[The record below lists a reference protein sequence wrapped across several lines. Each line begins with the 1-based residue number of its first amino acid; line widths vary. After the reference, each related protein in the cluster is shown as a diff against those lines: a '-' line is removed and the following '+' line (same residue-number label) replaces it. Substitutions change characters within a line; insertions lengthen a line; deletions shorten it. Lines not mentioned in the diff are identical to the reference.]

1 MPTSSPPVYNGRY
14 ELSHQIARGGT
25 AQVYLARDLLL
36 DRPVALKM
44 LFPELSADRTFVDRF
59 RREAQAAAN
68 LSHPN
73 IVPIFDWGESDRTY
87 YIVMEYV
94 DGEPLSAIIRTQA
107 PLDGAQAAGIA
118 ADIAKALS
126 YAHRH
131 GVVHRDVKPGN
142 VLITSDGQVKVGDF
156 GIARAIGSD
165 ENITQTGL
173 VMGTAT
179 YFSPEQ
185 AQGLGVD
192 GRSDV
197 YSLGVVLFEML
208 TGRPPFT
215 GETPISIAYQHVRE
229 TAPTPRSFNPNIP
242 LTLEAIVLQ
251 AMAKQPSERYQTAQD
266 FQADLQRWVQG
277 GTVIVPDRDLA
288 APPRVAPPTDN
299 GAGGAG
305 GAGDVSSGAAGL
317 TAVMPA
323 DRGTAATTVMSSA
336 TAAVAPRAA
345 PAATGISAATTAIGS
360 GVTTPPAKTGATRS
374 VQGTPPL
381 PKTRTLEWAGAA
393 TAVLVVIAVV
403 AFFGGRALGYFGGKP
418 WFPAPNLAD
427 MSLAQAKT
435 HLSSDGLVLGPVTQG
450 FNSAPVGYVYDQSPE
465 PTSSVQTGAVVE
477 LFVSKGPQ
485 SAIVPSV
492 VDLPLAPAELDLR
505 NDGFK
510 VSVSS
515 EPAPAGSTVPQG
527 HVFSED
533 PPANTLQTK
542 GSTIAL
548 VVIQGFRKGE
558 VPPIPVGDTQEQAI
572 NILDTAGFTVA
583 PTTTP
588 QTSATVATGDVI
600 ATQPAAGT
608 TETLGSVVTLVVSS
622 GQPPPQVVIPNVYGL
637 TEAAAT
643 TKLTQAQFNVS
654 DQLVTV
660 CTANQ
665 NGLVQETNPAI
676 GSSVQQGSPVTLEV
690 GSYQPASTAC
700 ATTTTSST
708 STSVPTSTSSTST
721 TLPTAGTNA
730 PAAQASGSSAV
741 ASDRP
746 RRR

>member
-44 LFPELSADRTFVDRF
+44 LFPELSTDRTFVDRF

-73 IVPIFDWGESDRTY
+73 IVPVFDWGESDRTY

-107 PLDGAQAAGIA
+107 PLEGAQAAGIT

-142 VLITSDGQVKVGDF
+142 VLITSDGQVKVTDF

-165 ENITQTGL
+165 ENVTQTGL

-215 GETPISIAYQHVRE
+215 GETPVSIAYQHVRE

-277 GTVIVPDRDLA
+277 GTVIVPDRDLGM
-288 APPRVAPPTDN
+288 PSRGAPPTGN

-305 GAGDVSSGAAGL
+305 DGSSGAGL
-317 TAVMPA
+317 TAVLPA
-323 DRGTAATTVMSSA
+323 DHGAATTVMSSA
-336 TAAVAPRAA
+336 TAAVATRAA
-345 PAATGISAATTAIGS
+345 PVTTGLSAATAAIGA
-360 GVTTPPAKTGATRS
+360 GVTPPPAKTGATRT
-374 VQGTPPL
+374 VEGTPPL

-393 TAVLVVIAVV
+393 AALLVVMAVV

-418 WFPAPNLAD
+418 WFPAPNLD
-427 MSLAQAKT
+427 QMTLAKAKA
-435 HLSSDGLVLGPVTQG
+435 LLANDGLVVGPPTQG
-450 FNSAPVGYVYDQSPE
+450 FNSVPAGEIYDQSPE
-465 PTSSVQTGAVVE
+465 PSTLVQAGAVIQ

-485 SAIVPSV
+485 SALVPYV
-492 VDLPLAPAELDLR
+492 VDLALAPAEQDLR

-510 VSVSS
+510 VSVTYT
-515 EPAPAGSTVPQG
+515 PAPAGSTVGQG
-527 HVFSED
+527 HVYSES
-533 PPANTLQTK
+533 PPGNTSQQM
-542 GSTIAL
+542 GSTISL
-548 VVIQGFRKGE
+548 VVIEGFRKAE
-558 VPPIPVGDTQEQAI
+558 IPPIPVGDTQEQAI
-572 NILDTAGFTVA
+572 NILTTAGFTVA
-583 PTTTP
+583 PTPTT

-600 ATQPAAGT
+600 GTQPPAGT
-608 TETLGSVVTLVVSS
+608 METLGSVVTLVVSS

-643 TKLTQAQFNVS
+643 IKLTQAQFGFVVT

-700 ATTTTSST
+700 ATTTTSTSST
-708 STSVPTSTSSTST
+708 VPTSSSSTSSTQPS
-721 TLPTAGTNA
+721 AGVNV
-730 PAAQASGSSAV
+730 PAAQARGSGTS